1 MSKASSNRK
10 CVTVQNASTS
20 SGANVFQYQY
30 NGSGNDEW
38 YLERAETAKFS
49 CALSSTPVHPD
60 RAAAWATSEADYN
73 CWPATSKSVYYNQD
87 NASRIASLAL
97 IKTNAQLQTTAAQWT
112 VFPNGGDLLQHYL
125 NNSGTPMGIVF
136 KKVNNGWTFAKNKRK
151 EHVNEALAAAE
162 EMALLNKTITFWSK
176 FEEHNNVPDSEP
188 MSDYVLAINSY
199 KTHIKCSVTKT
210 GTSTYRATIYYYMND
225 IYDWNPNKTQKIGLV
240 SQRDLWELHHG
251 GSAKA
256 FQISGVNKLTV
267 SWTKGQ
273 RYDTGASINDVE

>member
-1 MSKASSNRK
+1 
-10 CVTVQNASTS
+10 
-20 SGANVFQYQY
+20 
-30 NGSGNDEW
+30 
-38 YLERAETAKFS
+38 
-49 CALSSTPVHPD
+49 
-60 RAAAWATSEADYN
+60 
-73 CWPATSKSVYYNQD
+73 
-87 NASRIASLAL
+87 
-97 IKTNAQLQTTAAQWT
+97 
-112 VFPNGGDLLQHYL
+112 
-125 NNSGTPMGIVF
+125 MGIVF
-136 KKVNNGWTFAKNKRK
+136 KKVNNAWTFAKNKRK

-199 KTHIKCSVTKT
+199 KTHIKCSVNKT
-210 GTSTYRATIYYYMND
+210 GTSTYQATIYYYMND

-267 SWTKGQ
+267 SWTK
-273 RYDTGASINDVE
+273 